1 MADEENK
8 KKKWSRRAVI
18 GTGVVGIFG
27 GAGVVTAASQTESA
41 EWLFTIFDAQRGD
54 APVSVQ
60 QISTSP
66 AGRAVK
72 EVDIVLEAERE
83 TTVDM
88 LVEIDGEEEP
98 EDGWPTV
105 EGIEFDEEGGG
116 EQVHS
121 VEFEKTYGSVDDGEL
136 LVAIEETVSA

>member
-1 MADEENK
+1 MSDEQNN
-8 KKKWSRRAVI
+8 KWSRRGAIGAV
-18 GTGVVGIFG
+18 VVAIFG
-27 GAGVVTAASQTESA
+27 GAGVATAASQNESS
-41 EWLFTIFDAQRGD
+41 EWLFTTFGAERGD

-105 EGIEFDEEGGG
+105 EGIEFDEDE
-116 EQVHS
+116 EQVES
-121 VEFEKTYGSVDDGEL
+121 VTFEKTYGNVDDGDL
-136 LVAIEETVSA
+136 LVTIEETVSA

>member
-27 GAGVVTAASQTESA
+27 GAGVATAASQTESA

-105 EGIEFDEEGGG
+105 EGIEFDEDE
-116 EQVHS
+116 EQVES
-121 VEFEKTYGSVDDGEL
+121 VTFEKTYGNVDDGDL
-136 LVAIEETVSA
+136 LVTIEETVSA